1 MAMAAKDVVEIVVSK
16 KKVKLSNRAKL
27 FYPDGFTKGD
37 MIEYYRAVG
46 PMLVPHLKN
55 RAVTLKRYPDGA
67 QGSFFYEK
75 QCPKHRPEWVRTVT
89 VPRKD
94 GKPIAYC
101 VGWDLATLVWMA
113 NLASIELHT
122 SLAKSTN
129 VRRPTA
135 LVFDLDPGPPADILD
150 CGEVALEIRKVLKKA
165 GLECW
170 PKTSGS
176 KGMQLYLPLNS
187 AVTFDD
193 TKRVALA
200 LARHM
205 EQSEPDRIVTTQAK
219 VERAGKVLIDWS
231 QNDDHKTTVSVYSLR
246 AKERPTVSTPLDWRE
261 VSAAC
266 RRGDASALS
275 FEAAD
280 VVKRIEKK
288 GDLFEP
294 VLKTKQKLPA
304 ELAG

>member
-1 MAMAAKDVVEIVVSK
+1 
-16 KKVKLSNRAKL
+16 
-27 FYPDGFTKGD
+27 
-37 MIEYYRAVG
+37 MIEYYRAIG
-46 PMLVPHLKN
+46 PVLVPHLKN

-122 SLAKSTN
+122 SLARASN

-135 LVFDLDPGPPADILD
+135 LVFDLDPGPPANILD
-150 CGEVALEIRKVLKKA
+150 CGEVALAIKKVLGTA

-176 KGMQLYLPLNS
+176 KGMQLYVPLNS

-193 TKRVALA
+193 TKRFALA
-200 LARHM
+200 LAQHM
-205 EQSEPDRIVTTQAK
+205 ERADPDRIVTTQAK
-219 VERAGKVLIDWS
+219 VERAGKILIDWS

-246 AKERPTVSTPLDWRE
+246 AKDRPTVSTPLEWRE
-261 VSAAC
+261 VTAAC

-280 VVKRIEKK
+280 VLARVDKK
-288 GDLFEP
+288 GDIFEP

-304 ELAG
+304 DLAG

>member
-1 MAMAAKDVVEIVVSK
+1 MPAATTEIVVSRK
-16 KKVKLSNRAKL
+16 RVKLSNPDKI
-27 FYPDGFTKGD
+27 FYEDAGFTKGD
-37 MIEYYRAVG
+37 VIEYYRSIG
-46 PMLVPHLKN
+46 PVLVPHLKN

-67 QGSFFYEK
+67 GGGFFYEK

-89 VPRKD
+89 IPRKD

-122 SLAKSTN
+122 SLAKASDP
-129 VRRPTA
+129 RRPTA
-135 LVFDLDPGPPADILD
+135 MVFDLDPGPPAGILE
-150 CGEVALEIRKVLKKA
+150 CGEVALSIRKVLEKA

-170 PKTSGS
+170 AKTSGS
-176 KGMQLYLPLNS
+176 KGMQLYVPLNT

-193 TKRVALA
+193 TKRYALA

-205 EQSEPDRIVTTQAK
+205 EAGSPDLVVTTQAK
-219 VERAGKVLIDWS
+219 AERSGKVLIDWS

-246 AKERPTVSTPLDWRE
+246 AKERPTVSTPLEWRD
-261 VSAAC
+261 VSEAC
-266 RRGDASALS
+266 KKGDAERLS
-275 FEAAD
+275 FEAGE
-280 VVKRIEKK
+280 VLKRVDRK

-294 VLKTKQKLPA
+294 VLKTKQKLP
-304 ELAG
+304 EPPE

>member
-1 MAMAAKDVVEIVVSK
+1 MTGTEIVISRK
-16 KKVKLSNRAKL
+16 RVKLSNLDKV
-27 FYPDGFTKGD
+27 FYADASVSKGD
-37 MIEYYRAVG
+37 VIEYYRSIG
-46 PMLVPHLKN
+46 PALVPHLKN

-67 QGSFFYEK
+67 AGSFFYEK

-89 VPRKD
+89 IPRKD

-113 NLASIELHT
+113 NLASIELHV
-122 SLAKSTN
+122 SLAKASN
-129 VRRPTA
+129 PRRPTA
-135 LVFDLDPGPPADILD
+135 MVFDLDPGPPADIVD
-150 CGEVALEIRKVLKKA
+150 CGEVALEIRKLLKSA
-165 GLECW
+165 GLESW

-176 KGMQLYLPLNS
+176 KGMQLYVPLNT

-193 TKRVALA
+193 TKKFALA
-200 LARHM
+200 LARAM
-205 EQSEPDRIVTTQAK
+205 EARAPDTIVTGQSKA
-219 VERAGKVLIDWS
+219 ERAGKILIDWS

-246 AKERPTVSTPLDWRE
+246 AKDRPTVSTPVGWRE

-266 RRGDASALS
+266 RAGDAGQLT

-280 VVKRIEKK
+280 VLKRVAKK

-294 VLKTKQKLPA
+294 VLKEKQKLPPP
-304 ELAG
+304 EFD

>member
-1 MAMAAKDVVEIVVSK
+1 MAAKDVEEIVVSR
-16 KKVKLSNRAKL
+16 KKVRVSNRAKE
-27 FYPDGFTKGD
+27 FYPAAGFTKGD

-46 PMLVPHLKN
+46 PALVPHLKN
-55 RAVTLKRYPDGA
+55 RAITLKRYPDGA
-67 QGSFFYEK
+67 EGSFFYEK

-122 SLAKSTN
+122 SLAKASA

-150 CGEVALEIRKVLKKA
+150 CGEVALAIRKVLKKT

-176 KGMQLYLPLNS
+176 KGMQLYVPLNT

-200 LARHM
+200 LARRM
-205 EQSEPDRIVTTQAK
+205 ETDEPDRIVTTQAK
-219 VERAGKVLIDWS
+219 VERVGKVLIDWS

-246 AKERPTVSTPLDWRE
+246 AKSRPTVSTPLDWRE

-266 RRGDASALS
+266 RKGDASLLS

-280 VVKRIEKK
+280 VLKRVEKK

-294 VLKTKQKLPA
+294 VLKAKQKLPFD
-304 ELAG
+304 LAG

>member
-1 MAMAAKDVVEIVVSK
+1 VAPKDVEEIVVSR
-16 KKVKLSNRAKL
+16 KKVRVSNRPKV
-27 FYPDGFTKGD
+27 FYPDAGFTKGD

-46 PMLVPHLKN
+46 RVLVPHLKN

-67 QGSFFYEK
+67 AGNFFYEK

-122 SLAKSTN
+122 SLARAAN

-135 LVFDLDPGPPADILD
+135 MVFDLDPGPPADIID
-150 CGEVALEIRKVLKKA
+150 CGEVALAIRKVLKKA

-176 KGMQLYLPLNS
+176 KGMQLYVPLNT
-187 AVTFDD
+187 AVSFDD
-193 TKRVALA
+193 TKRFALD

-205 EQSEPDRIVTTQAK
+205 EEAEPDRIVTTQAK
-219 VERAGKVLIDWS
+219 VERSGKVLIDWS

-246 AKERPTVSTPLDWRE
+246 AKDRPTVSTPLEWRE
-261 VSAAC
+261 VTAAC
-266 RRGDASALS
+266 TRGDAAALS
-275 FEAAD
+275 FEADEVLA
-280 VVKRIEKK
+280 RIEKK
-288 GDLFEP
+288 GDLFDP

-304 ELAG
+304 ALSG